1 MNIFW
6 NSVDPV
12 YLTDSDRVFG
22 ETELAAIH
30 TAVQSTVRNFMN
42 LPPAVLETFIANKL
56 NFHFEP
62 AIRHYANMNARRGAP
77 ADMTANLKQAA
88 ALTITEM
95 VASKAVL
102 RTAERGLH
110 MPIYKMKEYLTCFI
124 SKFIT
129 GFLVQQMEGSF
140 PNELATHMAA
150 ASNAVT
156 HKRQVI
162 ARKS

>member
-30 TAVQSTVRNFMN
+30 TAVQSTVRSFMK

-95 VASKAVL
+95 VASKGVL

-124 SKFIT
+124 AKFIT
-129 GFLVQQMEGSF
+129 GFLLQNIASSLPAEISK
-140 PNELATHMAA
+140 HMNA

-156 HKRQVI
+156 DKRRAI
-162 ARKS
+162 AKTS

>member
-30 TAVQSTVRNFMN
+30 TAVQSTVRSFMK

-77 ADMTANLKQAA
+77 ADMTGNIKQAA

-95 VASKAVL
+95 VASKGVL

-110 MPIYKMKEYLTCFI
+110 MPIYKMKEYVSCFN

-129 GFLVQQMEGSF
+129 GFLLQNIGTSF
-140 PNELATHMAA
+140 PAEIAKHMGAT
-150 ASNAVT
+150 SNAVST
-156 HKRQVI
+156 KRAVI

>member
-30 TAVQSTVRNFMN
+30 TAVQSTVRSFMK
-42 LPPAVLETFIANKL
+42 LPPAVLETFIANK
-56 NFHFEP
+56 FEP

-77 ADMTANLKQAA
+77 ADMTGNIKQAA

-95 VASKAVL
+95 VASKGVL

-110 MPIYKMKEYLTCFI
+110 MPIYKMKEYVSCFI
-124 SKFIT
+124 SKFLT
-129 GFLVQQMEGSF
+129 GFLLQNMGNSLPQEIQK
-140 PNELATHMAA
+140 HMGA
-150 ASNAVT
+150 ASNAVSA
-156 HKRQVI
+156 KRAVI

>member
-30 TAVQSTVRNFMN
+30 TAVQSTVRSFMK

-62 AIRHYANMNARRGAP
+62 AIRHYANMNARQGAP
-77 ADMTANLKQAA
+77 ANMTANIKQAA

-95 VASKAVL
+95 VASKGVL

-124 SKFIT
+124 AKFIT
-129 GFLVQQMEGSF
+129 GFLLQNIGASF
-140 PNELATHMAA
+140 PAEIQKHMGAA
-150 ASNAVT
+150 NNAVT
-156 HKRQVI
+156 AKRQVI
-162 ARKS
+162 ARSS

>member
-30 TAVQSTVRNFMN
+30 TAVQSTVRHFMK

-62 AIRHYANMNARRGAP
+62 AIRHYANMNARRGVP
-77 ADMTANLKQAA
+77 ADMTANMKQAA

-95 VASKAVL
+95 VASKGVL

-124 SKFIT
+124 AKFIT
-129 GFLVQQMEGSF
+129 GFLLQNIGASLPAEI
-140 PNELATHMAA
+140 AKHMNA

-156 HKRQVI
+156 NKRRVI
-162 ARKS
+162 AKTS

>member
-12 YLTDSDRVFG
+12 YLTKSDRVFG
-22 ETELAAIH
+22 EVELAAIH

-95 VASKAVL
+95 VASKGVL

-129 GFLVQQMEGSF
+129 GFLLQNMGASLPAEIQK
-140 PNELATHMAA
+140 HMGAA
-150 ASNAVT
+150 NNAVQT
-156 HKRQVI
+156 KRAVI
-162 ARKS
+162 AKRS

>member
-30 TAVQSTVRNFMN
+30 TAVQSTVRSFMK

-62 AIRHYANMNARRGAP
+62 AIRHYANMDARRGAP
-77 ADMTANLKQAA
+77 ADMTSNIKQAA

-95 VASKAVL
+95 VASKGVL

-110 MPIYKMKEYLTCFI
+110 VPIYKMKEYLSCFI
-124 SKFIT
+124 SKFLT
-129 GFLVQQMEGSF
+129 GFLLQNMGASLPQEIQK
-140 PNELATHMAA
+140 HMGAA
-150 ASNAVT
+150 NNAVSA
-156 HKRQVI
+156 KRQVI

>member
-30 TAVQSTVRNFMN
+30 TAVQSTVRNFMK

-62 AIRHYANMNARRGAP
+62 AIHANMNARRGFP
-77 ADMTANLKQAA
+77 TDMTENLKQAA

-95 VASKAVL
+95 VASKGVL

-110 MPIYKMKEYLTCFI
+110 MPIYKMKEYVSCFI
-124 SKFIT
+124 SKFLT
-129 GFLVQQMEGSF
+129 GFLLQNMGASLPTEIQK
-140 PNELATHMAA
+140 HMSA

-156 HKRQVI
+156 AKRQVI